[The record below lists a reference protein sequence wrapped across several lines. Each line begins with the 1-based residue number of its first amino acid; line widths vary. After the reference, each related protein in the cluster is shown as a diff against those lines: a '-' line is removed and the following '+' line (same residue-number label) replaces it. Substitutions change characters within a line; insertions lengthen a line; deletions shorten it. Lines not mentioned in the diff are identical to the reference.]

1 MKKYLD
7 FVSIF
12 IDKMILFVSDGFVVM
27 VGKKNG
33 VIVYFKRDNDSVIY
47 FYCQNYWLKVFNLI
61 IIMSNIDELLISFF
75 KYYYY
80 SIVCFESF
88 NVIQNLLREIGEFEC
103 KNNLI
108 VKKVVYIC
116 WFSYEVVV

>member
-33 VIVYFKRDNDSVIY
+33 VIVYFKRDSDSVIY
-47 FYCQNYWLKVFNLI
+47 FYCLNYWLQFVVLKVKNY
-61 IIMSNIDELLISFF
+61 FF
-75 KYYYY
+75 
-80 SIVCFESF
+80 C
-88 NVIQNLLREIGEFEC
+88 LR
-103 KNNLI
+103 N
-108 VKKVVYIC
+108 
-116 WFSYEVVV
+116 

>member
-33 VIVYFKRDNDSVIY
+33 VIVYFKRDNDNIIDCKCCLFCDENCICEFCVDVI
-47 FYCQNYWLKVFNLI
+47 
-61 IIMSNIDELLISFF
+61 
-75 KYYYY
+75 
-80 SIVCFESF
+80 SI
-88 NVIQNLLREIGEFEC
+88 
-103 KNNLI
+103 
-108 VKKVVYIC
+108 
-116 WFSYEVVV
+116 

>member
-47 FYCQNYWLKVFNLI
+47 FYCLNYWLYFVVLKVFNLI

-80 SIVCFESF
+80 SIVCFEGF
-88 NVIQNLLREIGEFEC
+88 NVI
-103 KNNLI
+103 
-108 VKKVVYIC
+108 
-116 WFSYEVVV
+116 

>member
-33 VIVYFKRDNDSVIY
+33 VIVYFKRDNESVIY
-47 FYCQNYWLKVFNLI
+47 FYCLNYWL
-61 IIMSNIDELLISFF
+61 
-75 KYYYY
+75 
-80 SIVCFESF
+80 
-88 NVIQNLLREIGEFEC
+88 
-103 KNNLI
+103 
-108 VKKVVYIC
+108 
-116 WFSYEVVV
+116 